1 MTTGRLL
8 VAGLAVVSTL
18 MAADASAQDCP
29 EWFKWLCPDASSNP
43 ATKEAAQPGQGKELA
58 RTKANSNSASGNK
71 ARTTSRSAADIATN
85 PKSQQSVQEASRQA
99 KAGRTAGGGE
109 QRLAREG
116 EQRAGRLGATT
127 NDQEKELFD
136 EFLVWFNE
144 HGGNSRSLP
153 AVAHRKIMMPLITA
167 KGSQVATLSGL
178 NVDMLGY
185 FVVQPD
191 IPGAQFCTGPKMT
204 RIWTE

>member
-1 MTTGRLL
+1 
-8 VAGLAVVSTL
+8 

-29 EWFKWLCPDASSNP
+29 EWFKWLCPDSASSNP
-43 ATKEAAQPGQGKELA
+43 AAKEAARPGQGRELA
-58 RTKANSNSASGNK
+58 RTKASSNSASGNK

-85 PKSQQSVQEASRQA
+85 SKSQRTIPEASRQA

-109 QRLAREG
+109 QRLARQG

-144 HGGNSRSLP
+144 QQQN
-153 AVAHRKIMMPLITA
+153 A
-167 KGSQVATLSGL
+167 AT
-178 NVDMLGY
+178 D
-185 FVVQPD
+185 
-191 IPGAQFCTGPKMT
+191 
-204 RIWTE
+204 R

>member
-8 VAGLAVVSTL
+8 VAGLAVVWPL

-29 EWFKWLCPDASSNP
+29 EWFKWLCPDSASSNP
-43 ATKEAAQPGQGKELA
+43 AAKEAAQPGQGKELA
-58 RTKANSNSASGNK
+58 RTKASSNSASGNK

-85 PKSQQSVQEASRQA
+85 SKSQQTVPEASRQA

-109 QRLAREG
+109 QRLARQG

-127 NDQEKELFD
+127 NNQEKELFD

-144 HGGNSRSLP
+144 QQQN
-153 AVAHRKIMMPLITA
+153 A
-167 KGSQVATLSGL
+167 AT
-178 NVDMLGY
+178 D
-185 FVVQPD
+185 
-191 IPGAQFCTGPKMT
+191 
-204 RIWTE
+204 R